1 MNYKKAI
8 DILSHF
14 NNTGILLPGAKKAFS
29 VLYLDD

>member
-14 NNTGILLPGAKKAFS
+14 NNTGIFLPGAKKRL
-29 VLYLDD
+29 VYCT